1 MKDET
6 IAMWERLDVIEE
18 IKTKLFAVDEVR
30 NVIVDIKHCFASSI
44 EDMEAAASAYRSSLQ
59 SDFDKISKRV
69 CDLDESIAELLLGDQ
84 DVEDLNKI
92 RASLDA
98 LVTQRNEDVER
109 INLRFNK
116 LSAHTPNEQCNRA
129 DELELRLQ
137 PRLQLLE
144 EQIPTIAGLH
154 QHDVGVV
161 RKMLG
166 DLMQK
171 KKEQPEN
178 TSRLAARLD
187 HHEDLFRMIRLDV
200 DQTPRRLELLSAELR
215 NDILSTSRATKEDFG
230 HMVEAKWSLFDS
242 ELRDVRGDVHKLQ
255 IQMHQRPAR
264 SEPQYHLTS
273 PIQGSGVR
281 PPSLSR
287 ILSPII
293 DHGSVFQQTRV
304 ADLAALTNLQNSAAC
319 DGSVVVLGRR
329 AMWVVPPHGRLVVSA
344 VFDFEGMRCK
354 LRLYP
359 EGMEKQKQVSDGMAL
374 FLRMQSPQNRSV
386 RFRFLVEGNTLE
398 SLDVNVT
405 SEAKDFGTEGIPKL
419 NLDILHVVVDF
430 LK

>member
-59 SDFDKISKRV
+59 SDFGKISKRV

-84 DVEDLNKI
+84 GVEDLNKI

-178 TSRLAARLD
+178 TSRLASRLD

-200 DQTPRRLELLSAELR
+200 DQTPRRLEL
-215 NDILSTSRATKEDFG
+215 RA
-230 HMVEAKWSLFDS
+230 
-242 ELRDVRGDVHKLQ
+242 
-255 IQMHQRPAR
+255 
-264 SEPQYHLTS
+264 
-273 PIQGSGVR
+273 
-281 PPSLSR
+281 PS
-287 ILSPII
+287 
-293 DHGSVFQQTRV
+293 
-304 ADLAALTNLQNSAAC
+304 C
-319 DGSVVVLGRR
+319 
-329 AMWVVPPHGRLVVSA
+329 
-344 VFDFEGMRCK
+344 GMI
-354 LRLYP
+354 
-359 EGMEKQKQVSDGMAL
+359 
-374 FLRMQSPQNRSV
+374 F
-386 RFRFLVEGNTLE
+386 
-398 SLDVNVT
+398 
-405 SEAKDFGTEGIPKL
+405 
-419 NLDILHVVVDF
+419 
-430 LK
+430 